1 MPFKPNKKYTVV
13 ALYAAAVSAIAIICG
28 VMLFN
33 LPAVFSFCSRLLSG
47 LSPVLYAG
55 IVAFLMRPIVSRVER
70 VLHRILGT
78 ERKKT
83 EKWRRRTDAL
93 VRMLSIA
100 FSFSTIFFLLFCF
113 FYFIVPL
120 LIGDGK
126 ALVEGLEG
134 VIVKAFNL
142 LKQFDLLESV
152 AGVIGIDFSLS
163 DSKELANFLVQKVSE
178 FRMQI
183 VSIGTQTAATLFNL
197 VLGLC
202 ISIGI
207 LFHRKH
213 IATAFRHFGAAWFPL
228 RVFRYLERMAFY
240 SNRVFGKYLVGK
252 IIECTI
258 VGAIYFVIFAVIN
271 YFFKG
276 AVPYPVLLTM
286 IMTVTNFIPI
296 IGAIIGGIPCG
307 ILILTGT
314 HPLMVVWF
322 IVLVLA
328 IEQLDGN
335 LIFPKVIGTI
345 IDLRGVWIMVA
356 VALFGG
362 MFGMVGMFLSPPLFS
377 IIYMLLRDFSNHR
390 LKQKGLPI
398 ETDYYTD
405 RFASTAPPRKRRFK
419 HHFHIGVS
427 EHEEQDAA
435 LTRREARA
443 ARKAERKKKKEHD
456 KKGGDKE

>member
-13 ALYAAAVSAIAIICG
+13 ALYAAAVSAISIVVG

-33 LPAVFSFCSRLLSG
+33 LPAVLGWFSNLLSV
-47 LSPVLYAG
+47 LSPIVYAA
-55 IVAFLMRPIVSRVER
+55 IIAFLMRPIVSRLER
-70 VLHRILGT
+70 ILHKILGT
-78 ERKKT
+78 ERKRT
-83 EKWRRRTDAL
+83 ERRRRRTDAL
-93 VRMLSIA
+93 ARMLAITFA
-100 FSFSTIFFLLFCF
+100 FVAIFLLLFCF

-126 ALVEGLEG
+126 ALVDGLEG
-134 VIVKAFNL
+134 VIGKAFNL

-152 AGVIGIDFSLS
+152 AGAVGIDFSLN
-163 DSKELANFLVQKVSE
+163 DSKALADFLVQKVSE
-178 FRMQI
+178 FRSQI
-183 VSIGTQTAATLFNL
+183 ISIGTRTAATTFNL

-202 ISIGI
+202 ISIGV

-258 VGAIYFVIFAVIN
+258 VGLIYLAIFSVIN
-271 YFFKG
+271 FFFKG
-276 AVPYPVLLTM
+276 AIPYPVLLTM

-307 ILILTGT
+307 ILILTGS

-322 IVLVLA
+322 IILVLA

-390 LKQKGLPI
+390 LKLKGLPI

-419 HHFHIGVS
+419 HHFHIG
-427 EHEEQDAA
+427 ETDAEETDTAHARRDA
-435 LTRREARA
+435 RR
-443 ARKAERKKKKEHD
+443 AERKKKKKHD
-456 KKGGDKE
+456 EGGDEK

>member
-13 ALYAAAVSAIAIICG
+13 ALYAAAVSAVSIVVG

-33 LPAVFSFCSRLLSG
+33 LPAVLGWFSNLLSV
-47 LSPVLYAG
+47 LSPIIYAA
-55 IVAFLMRPIVSRVER
+55 IIAFLMRPIVSRLER
-70 VLHRILGT
+70 ILHKILGT
-78 ERKKT
+78 ERKRT
-83 EKWRRRTDAL
+83 ERRRRRTDAL
-93 VRMLSIA
+93 ARMLAITFA
-100 FSFSTIFFLLFCF
+100 FVAIFFLLFCF

-126 ALVEGLEG
+126 ALVDGLEG
-134 VIVKAFNL
+134 VIGKAFNL

-152 AGVIGIDFSLS
+152 AGAVGIDFSLN
-163 DSKELANFLVQKVSE
+163 DSKALADFLVQKVSE
-178 FRMQI
+178 FRSQI
-183 VSIGTQTAATLFNL
+183 ISIGTRTAATTFNL

-202 ISIGI
+202 ISIGV

-258 VGAIYFVIFAVIN
+258 VGLIYLVIFSVIN
-271 YFFKG
+271 FFFKG
-276 AVPYPVLLTM
+276 AIPYPVLLTM

-307 ILILTGT
+307 ILILTGS

-322 IVLVLA
+322 IILVLA

-390 LKQKGLPI
+390 LKLKGLPI

-419 HHFHIGVS
+419 HHFHIG
-427 EHEEQDAA
+427 ETDAEETDAA
-435 LTRREARA
+435 HARRDAR
-443 ARKAERKKKKEHD
+443 RAERKKKKKHD
-456 KKGGDKE
+456 EGGDKK